1 MSIKLIQR
9 KYLLKIEVKIIEL
22 VKFNVNVDKM
32 ELKLSQLN
40 NN

>member
-32 ELKLSQLN
+32 EPKLSQLN